1 MNVDK
6 LEKYHIKFARPL
18 LMIKANGGILGC
30 GYFNVATFNKTGE
43 IFALVSGVNNY
54 DEMLVA

>member
-1 MNVDK
+1 
-6 LEKYHIKFARPL
+6 
-18 LMIKANGGILGC
+18 MIKANGGILGC